1 MNRHQ
6 VDLSWQGRFE
16 ILRVR
21 LSMLVGYRFVR
32 LVKLRLLAIAELLL
46 MRSLVISTMHLM
58 FAKQLFQPYC

>member
-46 MRSLVISTMHLM
+46 MRSLVISTMPLM
-58 FAKQLFQPYC
+58 FAKQLFQPY

>member
-46 MRSLVISTMHLM
+46 MRSLVISTMPLM

>member
-32 LVKLRLLAIAELLL
+32 LVKLRLLAIAVLLL
-46 MRSLVISTMHLM
+46 MRSLVISTMPLM
-58 FAKQLFQPYC
+58 FAKQLFQPY

>member
-32 LVKLRLLAIAELLL
+32 LVKLRLLAIAVLLQP
-46 MRSLVISTMHLM
+46 RSLVISTMPLM
-58 FAKQLFQPYC
+58 FAKQLFQPY